1 MTVEEPPSQPEHGDH
16 DSLVRA
22 LNAAEGRFRTAFDH
36 APIGMALVD
45 LEGRCLEVNHK
56 LCEILGYP
64 EADLVGKTLRELTHP
79 EDTASDAEMM
89 RRVVAGKLRDY
100 TLEHRYSNARG
111 DTVWGRLNVAVV
123 RDETS
128 APVHFI
134 AQLEDISDRKEV
146 EERLLRQALHDPLT
160 GLHNRLMFMDRLTH
174 ALARSERML
183 APVAVLFVDLDHFK
197 AINDEHGHTTGDAVL
212 RAVAELLLATVRP
225 SDTVA
230 RMGGD
235 EFAVVCEDMRSEK
248 DAVVVAQRL
257 FTALQDPL
265 ELGSQSLSISA
276 SIGIAF
282 AQEGDDPDTLM
293 RNADAAMYRVKEG
306 GRGTYEI
313 YLDAL

>member
-1 MTVEEPPSQPEHGDH
+1 MEKPPSKFDQDDH
-16 DSLVRA
+16 ETLVRA
-22 LNAAEGRFRTAFDH
+22 LRAAEGRFRTAFDH

-45 LEGRCLEVNHK
+45 LDGRCLEVNHK
-56 LCEILGYP
+56 LCEILGYA
-64 EADLVGKTLRELTHP
+64 ETELVGRSLRDLTHP

-89 RRVVAGKLRDY
+89 RRVAAGTLGDY
-100 TLEHRYSNARG
+100 TLEHRYGHASG
-111 DTVWGRLNVAVV
+111 DTVWGRLSVAVV
-123 RDETS
+123 RDETD

-134 AQLEDISDRKEV
+134 AQLEDISDRKAV

-174 ALARSERML
+174 ALARSERL
-183 APVAVLFVDLDHFK
+183 PAPVAVLFVDLDHFK
-197 AINDEHGHTTGDAVL
+197 SVNDKYGHTTGDAVL
-212 RAVAELLLATVRP
+212 RAVAETLLAAVRP

-235 EFAVVCEDMRSEK
+235 EFAVVCEDMRSER
-248 DAVVVAQRL
+248 DAVVVAERL
-257 FTALQDPL
+257 GSALQDPL
-265 ELGSQSLSISA
+265 DLDSKSLSISA

-282 AQEGDDPDTLM
+282 AQEGDDPDSLM

>member
-1 MTVEEPPSQPEHGDH
+1 MAVEQPPHFGPDDH
-16 DSLVRA
+16 ESLLRA
-22 LNAAEGRFRTAFDH
+22 LRAAEGRFRTAFDH

-45 LEGRCLEVNHK
+45 LEGRCVEVNHK
-56 LCEILGYP
+56 LCEILGYT
-64 EADLVGKTLRELTHP
+64 ETELIGKSLRELTHP

-100 TLEHRYSNARG
+100 TLEHRYANARG
-111 DTVWGRLNVAVV
+111 DTVWGRLSVAVV
-123 RDETS
+123 RNEDG

-134 AQLEDISDRKEV
+134 AQLEDVSDRKEV

-174 ALARSERML
+174 ALARSERL
-183 APVAVLFVDLDHFK
+183 PGPVAVLFVDLDHFK
-197 AINDEHGHTTGDAVL
+197 AVNDKYGHTTGDAVL
-212 RAVAELLLATVRP
+212 RAVAKKLLAAVRP

-235 EFAVVCEDMRSEK
+235 EFAVVCEDMRGEK

-257 FTALQDPL
+257 CTAFQDPL
-265 ELGSQSLSISA
+265 EFDSQSLSISA

-282 AQEGDDPDTLM
+282 AQEGDGPDTLM
-293 RNADAAMYRVKEG
+293 RHADAAMYRVKEG
-306 GRGTYEI
+306 DRGTYEI

>member
-1 MTVEEPPSQPEHGDH
+1 
-16 DSLVRA
+16 
-22 LNAAEGRFRTAFDH
+22 
-36 APIGMALVD
+36 
-45 LEGRCLEVNHK
+45 
-56 LCEILGYP
+56 
-64 EADLVGKTLRELTHP
+64 
-79 EDTASDAEMM
+79 
-89 RRVVAGKLRDY
+89 
-100 TLEHRYSNARG
+100 
-111 DTVWGRLNVAVV
+111 
-123 RDETS
+123 
-128 APVHFI
+128 
-134 AQLEDISDRKEV
+134 
-146 EERLLRQALHDPLT
+146 
-160 GLHNRLMFMDRLTH
+160 
-174 ALARSERML
+174 ML

-212 RAVAELLLATVRP
+212 RSVAELLLATVRP